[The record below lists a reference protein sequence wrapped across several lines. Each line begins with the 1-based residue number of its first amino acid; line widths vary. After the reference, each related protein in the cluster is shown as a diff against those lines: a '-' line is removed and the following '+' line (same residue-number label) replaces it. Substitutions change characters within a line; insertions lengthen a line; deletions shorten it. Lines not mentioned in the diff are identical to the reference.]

1 MLTFNVFLFSSFS
14 ENGNTVVSD
23 NLPTKHDCRGGG
35 RKGWEEGREVSNMEQ
50 GYVVSHELFLI
61 LYTNYVLHSSS
72 NEILRK

>member
-35 RKGWEEGREVSNMEQ
+35 KKGWEEEREGCNMERS
-50 GYVVSHELFLI
+50 YMVSHGLFLI